1 MEGQG
6 SDRRLLMDIAD
17 ILFDFGI
24 NRMVGRFLKYLTGEK
39 T

>member
-1 MEGQG
+1 MEGKG
-6 SDRRLLMDIAD
+6 SDRRLLIDVAG

-24 NRMVGRFLKYLTGEK
+24 NRMVGRFLKYFTGEK